1 MSAKQSQ
8 AEFFGSVPG
17 FPISLAVRAGDYAY
31 TATLGAHTF
40 EAEKVVYDNEGR
52 VVSDGSGRGATGIEE
67 QTRATMRN
75 VEAAL
80 RGVDCALQDVIDM
93 TVWLRD
99 PRDFKAFNRT
109 YAEFFVANKPTR
121 TVLRA
126 DFMFDCRIEMKA
138 IAYKPRA
145 ADRSA

>member
-1 MSAKQSQ
+1 MSTGQSK
-8 AEFFGSVPG
+8 AEFFGGVPG

-40 EAEKVVYDNEGR
+40 EAEKVTYDSDGL
-52 VVSDGSGRGATGIEE
+52 VLSDGSGRGDARIEE
-67 QTRATMRN
+67 QTRATIRN

-80 RGVDCALQDVIDM
+80 RGVGCALADVIDM

-99 PRDFKAFNRT
+99 PRDFIAFNRT
-109 YAEFFVANKPTR
+109 YAQFFVSNRPTR

-145 ADRSA
+145 GDRS

>member
-1 MSAKQSQ
+1 MSTKQSK
-8 AEFFGSVPG
+8 AEFFGGVPG

-31 TATLGAHTF
+31 TATLGSHTF
-40 EAEKVVYDNEGR
+40 EAEKVTYDRDGR
-52 VVSDGSGRGATGIEE
+52 VLSDGSGRGDAGIEE

-75 VEAAL
+75 IEAAL
-80 RGVDCALQDVIDM
+80 RGVGCVLEDVIDL

-99 PRDFKAFNRT
+99 PRDFIAFNRT
-109 YAEFFVANKPTR
+109 YAEFFGANKPTR

-138 IAYKPRA
+138 IAYKPRRA
-145 ADRSA
+145 

>member
-1 MSAKQSQ
+1 MSAGQSK
-8 AEFFGSVPG
+8 AEFFGGVPG

-40 EAEKVVYDNEGR
+40 EAEKVTYDSGGL
-52 VVSDGSGRGATGIEE
+52 VLSDGSGRGDARIEE
-67 QTRATMRN
+67 QTRATIRN

-80 RGVDCALQDVIDM
+80 RGVGCALADVIDM

-99 PRDFKAFNRT
+99 PRDFIAFNRT
-109 YAEFFVANKPTR
+109 YAQFFVSNRPTR

-145 ADRSA
+145 GDRS

>member
-8 AEFFGSVPG
+8 ADFFGSVPG

-40 EAEKVVYDNEGR
+40 DAEKVVYDSDGR
-52 VVSDGSGRGATGIEE
+52 VLSDGSGRGAAGIEE

-80 RGVDCALQDVIDM
+80 RGVDCALEDVIDM

-99 PRDFKAFNRT
+99 PRDFKAFNLI

-138 IAYKPRA
+138 IAYKPRVT
-145 ADRSA
+145 DRSA

>member
-1 MSAKQSQ
+1 MNANQAKAS
-8 AEFFGSVPG
+8 FFGGVPG

-40 EAEKVVYDNEGR
+40 QAEKVTYDSEGR
-52 VVSDGSGRGATGIEE
+52 VLSDGSGRGGASIEE

-80 RGVDCALQDVIDM
+80 RGVDCALDDVIDM

-99 PRDFKAFNRT
+99 PRDFMAFNRT
-109 YAEFFVANKPTR
+109 YAEFFVANRPTR

-126 DFMFDCRIEMKA
+126 DFMFDCRVEMKA
-138 IAYKPRA
+138 IAFKPRDGGRA
-145 ADRSA
+145 A

>member
-1 MSAKQSQ
+1 MSAGQSKP
-8 AEFFGSVPG
+8 EFFGGVPG

-40 EAEKVVYDNEGR
+40 EAEKVTYDSEGR
-52 VVSDGSGRGATGIEE
+52 VLSDGSGRGDAGIEE
-67 QTRATMRN
+67 QTRATIRN

-80 RGVDCALQDVIDM
+80 RGVDCALEDVIDM

-99 PRDFKAFNRT
+99 PRDFVAFNRA
-109 YAEFFVANKPTR
+109 YAEFFVSNKPTR

-145 ADRSA
+145 EGGVA

>member
-1 MSAKQSQ
+1 MSALESK
-8 AEFFGSVPG
+8 AVFFGGVPG

-40 EAEKVVYDNEGR
+40 KAENVVYDEQGR
-52 VVSDGSGRGATGIEE
+52 VVSDGSGRGDAGIEE

-80 RGVDCALQDVIDM
+80 RGVGCALEDVIDM

-99 PRDFKAFNRT
+99 PRDFLVFNRT
-109 YAEFFVANKPTR
+109 YAEYFVTNKPTR
-121 TVLRA
+121 TVLRT

-138 IAYKPRA
+138 IAFKPR
-145 ADRSA
+145 

>member
-1 MSAKQSQ
+1 MSAGQSK
-8 AEFFGSVPG
+8 AEFFGGVPG

-40 EAEKVVYDNEGR
+40 EAEKVTYDSDGL
-52 VVSDGSGRGATGIEE
+52 VLSDGSDRGEAGIEE
-67 QTRATMRN
+67 QTRATIRN

-80 RGVDCALQDVIDM
+80 RGVDFALDDVIDM

-99 PRDFKAFNRT
+99 PREFIAFNRT
-109 YAEFFVANKPTR
+109 YAQFFVSNRPTR

-145 ADRSA
+145 GDRS

>member
-1 MSAKQSQ
+1 MSAEQSN
-8 AEFFGSVPG
+8 AEFFGGVPG

-40 EAEKVVYDNEGR
+40 EAEKVTYDSDGL
-52 VVSDGSGRGATGIEE
+52 VLSDGSGRGDARIEE
-67 QTRATMRN
+67 QTRATIRN

-80 RGVDCALQDVIDM
+80 RGVGCALADVIDM

-99 PRDFKAFNRT
+99 PRDFIAFNRT
-109 YAEFFVANKPTR
+109 YAQFFVSNRPTR

-145 ADRSA
+145 GDRS

>member
-1 MSAKQSQ
+1 MSAEHSK
-8 AEFFGSVPG
+8 ADFFGGVRG

-40 EAEKVVYDNEGR
+40 EAEKVTYDSDGR
-52 VVSDGSGRGATGIEE
+52 VLSDGSGRGDAIIEE

-80 RGVDCALQDVIDM
+80 RGVGCELADVIDI

-99 PRDFKAFNRT
+99 PRDFIVFNRT

-138 IAYKPRA
+138 IAFKPRA
-145 ADRSA
+145 GDHAP